1 MGDKKDAAIERYV
14 GGIAGVAVVAIASA
28 VFLLARDTAIGG
40 PLALA
45 PIDILIG
52 VGIAIGLGVLH
63 RFPFTFHWREHRLVI
78 SLDEAGILIALLL
91 TPAPMVTLA
100 VVYATT
106 FMQWWSGPAQRIK
119 KVFNIVQYASAAA
132 LSTSLFLILT
142 LLGVP
147 NILAAALS
155 SLAFGTTAN
164 LLLAGVF
171 ARLSGES
178 TLRVYRERFL
188 AQGLNSS
195 LISIAGGLTLISLWN
210 LHPLATLSIVPFA
223 FLVRGYWRLNAAAD
237 RELGVHRQ
245 LANAVHDLVGTKS
258 VPAVAERLVSECEHL
273 LDAGRVELT
282 IQMGTA
288 HSLGRNF
295 GSGPQNKSE
304 PIRQTLPQRA
314 GGALGEI
321 AAWPR
326 QGKEPF
332 GDQER
337 ALLRT
342 IAGQAA
348 SALENARAIEEAD
361 SARGRLD
368 TYLSTAQDAVLLV
381 DPEGMIR
388 YLNPAATRLLGV
400 EGQDRRFA
408 ATDFFEDPR
417 LLTAPETAQL
427 VEAEGHTIDY
437 LRTFLVEAHLG
448 PVHELGRRT
457 GTLMVVRDVSE
468 RKQLEDE
475 MRRQREALAQSEKL
489 STLGTLVAGVAHEIN
504 NPLTFMRGNLQ
515 LTRDAVKTRLQRDD
529 LTDAERSFA
538 NDIAEEVQVALE
550 GVDRIREIST
560 SLKNVAKRGTV
571 DRKAE
576 DLNLVVHEVFQV
588 VRTGVPRNVNLEL
601 DLAEALPAVMARAS
615 EMHQVLL
622 NLLKNAVE
630 ALGEREE
637 SLVRVRSWS
646 ENGRVF
652 VQVSDNGPGIPPDV
666 QKNMFQTFFTT
677 KPQGTG
683 LGLSI
688 SRGIAQS
695 HGGELSLASEVGV
708 GTSFTLELPAAAE
721 GMVARARDD

>member
-1 MGDKKDAAIERYV
+1 MGDEKDGPIERYV
-14 GGIAGVAVVAIASA
+14 ASLAGVAVIALASA
-28 VFLLARDTAIGG
+28 VFLLARDTALGG
-40 PLALA
+40 PLAITT
-45 PIDILIG
+45 IDIAVG
-52 VGIAIGLGVLH
+52 AGIAVAFGILH

-78 SLDEAGILIALLL
+78 SLDEAGILLALLL
-91 TPAPMVTLA
+91 TPAPMVTLSI
-100 VVYATT
+100 VYATV
-106 FMQWWSGPAQRIK
+106 FMQWWSGPAQPIK
-119 KVFNIVQYASAAA
+119 KIFNVAQYASAAGIT
-132 LSTSLFLILT
+132 TSAFLLLT
-142 LLGVP
+142 LSGVP
-147 NILAAALS
+147 TILSAGLA

-164 LLLAGVF
+164 FLLAGVF
-171 ARLSGES
+171 SRLSGES
-178 TLRVYRERFL
+178 VFRVYRERFL

-195 LISIAGGLTLISLWN
+195 LISIAGGLTIIALWH

-245 LANAVHDLVGTKS
+245 LANAMHDLVGTKS

-273 LDAGRVELT
+273 LDAGRVEFT
-282 IQMGTA
+282 IQIGEPY
-288 HSLGRNF
+288 HLGRNF
-295 GSGPQNKSE
+295 GSGPQNKVE
-304 PIRQTLPQRA
+304 PLRETLPQRA
-314 GGALGEI
+314 GGALGQI

-326 QGKEPF
+326 QGKEAF

-348 SALENARAIEEAD
+348 SAIENARAIQEAD

-381 DPEGMIR
+381 DTEGLIR

-400 EGQDRRFA
+400 EGQDRRFFA
-408 ATDFFEDPR
+408 NDFFDDPR
-417 LLTAPETAQL
+417 LLASPDAASL
-427 VEAEGHTIDY
+427 VEAEGHTVDY

-448 PVHELGRRT
+448 PVLEQGRRT
-457 GTLMVVRDVSE
+457 GTIMVVRDVTE

-475 MRRQREALAQSEKL
+475 MRRQREALAHSEKL

-515 LTRDAVKTRLQRDD
+515 LTRDAVKTRLERND
-529 LTDAERSFA
+529 LTEAERLFA
-538 NDIAEEVQVALE
+538 SDIAEEVQVALE

-560 SLKNVAKRGTV
+560 SLKNVAKRGPAE
-571 DRKAE
+571 RKAE
-576 DLNLVVHEVFQV
+576 DLNLVVHEVAQV
-588 VRTGVPRNVNLEL
+588 VRTGLPRSVKLEL
-601 DLAEALPAVMARAS
+601 ELAQQLPTVMARAS

-622 NLLKNAVE
+622 NLIKNAVE
-630 ALGEREE
+630 ALGDREDA
-637 SLVRVRSWS
+637 LVRVRSWS
-646 ENGRVF
+646 EDGRAF
-652 VQVSDNGPGIPPDV
+652 VQVSDNGPGIPPEI
-666 QKNMFQTFFTT
+666 QKHMFQTFFTT

-695 HGGELSLASEVGV
+695 HGGELTLASEVGV
-708 GTSFTLELPAAAE
+708 GTSFTLELPAARENEAVQE
-721 GMVARARDD
+721 RA